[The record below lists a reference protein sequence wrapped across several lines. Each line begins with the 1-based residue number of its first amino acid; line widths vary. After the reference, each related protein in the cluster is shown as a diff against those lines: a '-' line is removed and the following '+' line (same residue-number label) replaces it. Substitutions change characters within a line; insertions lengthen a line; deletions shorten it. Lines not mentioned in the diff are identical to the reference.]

1 MRYTWRYFD
10 NWKIFFVK
18 SIFFAV
24 INLHPKKIYAIIQS
38 DPLFSHTSPMCKKYL
53 KKLSATVLS
62 CLQIAT
68 ILPISLFTLMIPQE
82 TFADNTAFCATVTDV
97 PASECIV
104 LLDFYDAAN

>member
-1 MRYTWRYFD
+1 M
-10 NWKIFFVK
+10 
-18 SIFFAV
+18 
-24 INLHPKKIYAIIQS
+24 
-38 DPLFSHTSPMCKKYL
+38 KKYL
-53 KKLSATVLS
+53 KKLSATILT

-68 ILPISLFTLMIPQE
+68 ILPLSFFTLLLPQK